1 MYEVESLVYLTFGP
15 IILLLVWRVYK
26 FHLRPTIRPED
37 PKELP
42 YWIPCEI
49 HKPFDLLRRSF

>member
-1 MYEVESLVYLTFGP
+1 MYETESLGYLTFVP

-26 FHLRPTIRPED
+26 FHLCPTIRPED

-49 HKPFDLLRRSF
+49 HKPFDLLRLSL